1 MNLEEEIF
9 NIKEASQFEDLCLK
23 IFDLQ
28 MNNNELYNKY
38 AKAILKNKLPNNIY
52 EIPFLPIEFFKTHN
66 IIKID
71 SEAEKIF
78 YSSGT
83 TNKKSKHLITD
94 LDIYKKSFIEN
105 FIQIYGEPDNYII
118 LALLPSYL
126 ESKDSSLIYMVDS
139 LIKKS
144 KNKHSKFYNN
154 NIEEL
159 HFDLCALE
167 KKQKKILLF
176 GVTYALLDFAKKY
189 PMKLKNTTIIE
200 TGGMKGK
207 RKEISKEE
215 MHEILKKAFKLK
227 DIHSEYGMT
236 ELLSQAYS
244 KKNNIFNSPNWMKIL
259 IRDINDPIS
268 IIGDNTAGGIN
279 IIDLANINSCPFIAT
294 QDLGISYNNNS
305 FSVLGRLSNA
315 DLRGCNLLFE

>member
-105 FIQIYGEPDNYII
+105 FNQIYGEPDNYII

-154 NIEEL
+154 TIKEL

-167 KKQKKILLF
+167 KKEKNILLF
-176 GVTYALLDFAKKY
+176 GVTYALLDFAKQY